1 MRKSAFSKIML
12 PLLALLLLC
21 APKAK
26 AEGEYAWPANY
37 DGVMLQGFYWDS
49 YKDSK
54 WTVLQ
59 ANAAELSSYFNL
71 IWVPNAGK
79 SSANPSMGYDPVYW
93 FSNFNS
99 SFGNEAELRSMI
111 STFKQFGTGIIEDVV
126 VNHRNGATNWYDFP
140 AETYNGKTYKLGLDA
155 ICKNDEL
162 ANQTGMPQPTG
173 AYDTGDNFDGCRDLD
188 HTNPAVQ
195 EAVKAYLDFL
205 KNDLGFTG
213 WRYDMVKGYGAEYT
227 KIYNESAK
235 ASYSVGEYWDNYD
248 KTTSW
253 IDRTGRTSA
262 AFDFE
267 FKWAL
272 NAAFPGMNFSK
283 LVWKRNGSLNQPAG
297 IIHMDTY
304 QRYAVTFVDNHDTYK
319 ESDKMFTGDIEAANA
334 FMLCSPGTPC
344 VFYKHWLDKKDA
356 IKKLIAIRKSV
367 GLTNQCTVNVLETTN
382 NRYVAEVTGNN
393 GKLLIKIGRGSYDPS
408 AKGYSTSDKV
418 AGNALYSIWTKV
430 AIKNLESQVAQL
442 SFSPDGGTYVGGV
455 KVTMD
460 VANAKDFNNPE
471 VVYTTDGSIPSL
483 TNGTHAAPGTTL
495 DISTNTK
502 LKAVVV
508 ADGKVVSGVKEA
520 NYITSIEPVEIY
532 VEKPESWN
540 SINIYAWVSEQITS
554 AWPGDAMTET
564 ATVDGKTMYYH
575 NFGTQYPEISIIFN
589 NGTAQTADISEV
601 GYGKHYFRLNS
612 DTGKSISVTEFKPQS
627 SVASVTG
634 GELVVYPNPATDVIN
649 VKSDKGVASVEVY
662 TLSGAKVAE
671 SDTDAVSVASLQDG
685 MYIYSA
691 TFADGTK
698 VRGKFLK
705 K

>member
-54 WTVLQ
+54 WTVLK

-140 AETYNGKTYKLGLDA
+140 AETYNGKAYKLGLDA

-283 LVWKRNGSLNQPAG
+283 LVWKRNGLLNQPAG

-319 ESDKMFTGDIEAANA
+319 ESDKMFTGDVEAANA

-356 IKKLIAIRKSV
+356 IKKLIE
-367 GLTNQCTVNVLETTN
+367 Q
-382 NRYVAEVTGNN
+382 
-393 GKLLIKIGRGSYDPS
+393 
-408 AKGYSTSDKV
+408 DK
-418 AGNALYSIWTKV
+418 
-430 AIKNLESQVAQL
+430 
-442 SFSPDGGTYVGGV
+442 
-455 KVTMD
+455 
-460 VANAKDFNNPE
+460 
-471 VVYTTDGSIPSL
+471 
-483 TNGTHAAPGTTL
+483 
-495 DISTNTK
+495 
-502 LKAVVV
+502 
-508 ADGKVVSGVKEA
+508 
-520 NYITSIEPVEIY
+520 
-532 VEKPESWN
+532 
-540 SINIYAWVSEQITS
+540 
-554 AWPGDAMTET
+554 
-564 ATVDGKTMYYH
+564 
-575 NFGTQYPEISIIFN
+575 
-589 NGTAQTADISEV
+589 
-601 GYGKHYFRLNS
+601 
-612 DTGKSISVTEFKPQS
+612 
-627 SVASVTG
+627 
-634 GELVVYPNPATDVIN
+634 
-649 VKSDKGVASVEVY
+649 
-662 TLSGAKVAE
+662 
-671 SDTDAVSVASLQDG
+671 
-685 MYIYSA
+685 
-691 TFADGTK
+691 
-698 VRGKFLK
+698 
-705 K
+705 

>member
-12 PLLALLLLC
+12 PLLALLLLY

-54 WTVLQ
+54 WTVLK

-319 ESDKMFTGDIEAANA
+319 ESDKMFTGDVEAANA

-408 AKGYSTSDKV
+408 SKGYSTSDKV

-627 SVASVTG
+627 SVTSVTG

-649 VKSDKGVASVEVY
+649 VKADKGVASVEVY

-671 SDTDAVSVASLQDG
+671 SDTDAVSVASLQNG